1 MFLQNNDDNPKSLSE
16 IISAFRE
23 EFADM
28 ASSILNFETQ
38 AKKITADIFG
48 QGTAF
53 ADSVRISLA
62 GAAKNTAELG
72 LRVDDLSSTYG
83 AIAQQMR
90 TNVML
95 TDEQIVRFAEFQK
108 ATNITAEQV
117 GEIVE
122 GFATLG
128 IGPTKAAEQMSNM
141 AKTSRQYG
149 LNTAQFMEKVGDNL
163 KLMNSYN
170 FRDGVEGFTRMV
182 ARSQAL
188 RINMSDVTGLAAK
201 LLDPSEAI
209 NLAAQFQVLGGAV
222 GALADPFQLMN
233 MAQNDIEGLQ
243 DTILE
248 AASAA
253 VTFNETTGKFQI
265 GATEMRRLRAQAEAL
280 GMDYEELANTA
291 TKTAERNQKLDY
303 LQFLDATPEQKE
315 MLASMGQLEGGE
327 VKVKVQNEEGKDVL
341 VSASEALKYYGDQL
355 GKMTDESKMDDRT
368 IAIRQMNALEEI
380 QKALLTPMI
389 QVQAEIAGSDAFTE
403 IRGGIKETAES
414 IAELSN
420 KMIGDSGV
428 VTESI
433 TNFYKYFKEGID
445 ELAGGL
451 KKPTTYEGMMENF
464 KEGGKYLTRS
474 LIDAFEY
481 VYLGITKTMSVIQ
494 KDKIRESFDINI
506 GGVVDRVRGG
516 DSGDNNIGGGVVNRF
531 RESNFGDYTVNNPL
545 PVNLAKV
552 ENDVTVKIDPLT
564 MNFEDLNVNH
574 GGTIQLQGVGG
585 VDLNNLTSTQLQ
597 ELSSKLKTYMVP
609 SNILGT

>member
-1 MFLQNNDDNPKSLSE
+1 MFLQDTGGNTDPKSLSE
-16 IISAFRE
+16 ILNSFRQEFTQMSSA
-23 EFADM
+23 
-28 ASSILNFETQ
+28 ILNFETQ

-53 ADSVRISLA
+53 ADSVRLSMA
-62 GAAKNTAELG
+62 GAAKSTAELG
-72 LRVDDLSSTYG
+72 VRVDDLATTYG
-83 AIAQQMR
+83 AIAQQLR

-95 TDEQIVRFAEFQK
+95 TEDQIVKFAEFQK

-117 GEIVE
+117 GVLVE

-128 IGPTKAAEQMSNM
+128 VGPEKAAEQMSAM

-149 LNTAQFMEKVGDNL
+149 LNTAQFMEKVGENL

-188 RINMSDVTGLAAK
+188 RINMSEVTGLAAK

-243 DTILE
+243 NTILD

-265 GATEMRRLRAQAEAL
+265 GATEMRRLRAQADAL

-291 TKTAERNQKLDY
+291 VKTAERNRKLDY

-315 MLASMGQLEGGE
+315 MLASLGQLEDGE

-341 VSASEALKYYGDQL
+341 VSASEALNKYSDQL
-355 GKMTDESKMDDRT
+355 NKMTDEANLDDRE
-368 IAIRQMNALEEI
+368 IALRQMNALEEI
-380 QKALLTPMI
+380 EKALLDPLI
-389 QVQAEIAGSDAFTE
+389 QVQAEVAGSEAFTE
-403 IRGGIKETAES
+403 IRSTIKGTAES
-414 IAELSN
+414 IAEFSD

-428 VTESI
+428 VGESI
-433 TNFYKYFKEGID
+433 TKFYKSFQTGVKELG
-445 ELAGGL
+445 EKLQ
-451 KKPTTYEGMMENF
+451 KPTTYEGMMTNF
-464 KEGGKYLTRS
+464 KTIFDGLSSKVAEIDLSEYGIDMSSMTQLEIMNHLRNIRS
-474 LIDAFEY
+474 GL
-481 VYLGITKTMSVIQ
+481 
-494 KDKIRESFDINI
+494 
-506 GGVVDRVRGG
+506 
-516 DSGDNNIGGGVVNRF
+516 GGGSSTASTTNLG
-531 RESNFGDYTVNNPL
+531 SYTVDNPL

-552 ENDVTVKIDPLT
+552 ENDVTVKIDPMT

-585 VDLNNLTSTQLQ
+585 VDINNLTATQLQ
-597 ELSSKLKTYMVP
+597 ELSIKLKTYMDP

>member
-1 MFLQNNDDNPKSLSE
+1 MFLQDTGGTDPKSLKEILSSFLSE
-16 IISAFRE
+16 FGDMSSA
-23 EFADM
+23 
-28 ASSILNFETQ
+28 ILNFETQ
-38 AKKITADIFG
+38 AKKITADVFG

-53 ADSVRISLA
+53 ADSVRLSLA
-62 GAAKNTAELG
+62 DAAKNTAELG
-72 LRVDDLSSTYG
+72 LRVDDLATTYG
-83 AIAQQMR
+83 AIAQQLR

-95 TDEQIVRFAEFQK
+95 TNEQIVRFAEFQK
-108 ATNITAEQV
+108 ATNVSAEQI
-117 GEIVE
+117 GILVE

-128 IGPTKAAEQMSNM
+128 IGPTKAAEQMTAM

-149 LNTAQFMEKVGDNL
+149 LNTAQFMEKVGENL

-188 RINMSDVTGLAAK
+188 RINMADVTGLAAK

-243 DTILE
+243 NTILE

-303 LQFLDATPEQKE
+303 LQFLDVTDEQRE
-315 MLASMGQLEGGE
+315 MLASIGQVEGGE
-327 VKVKVQNEEGKDVL
+327 LKVMIKEPDEEGKL
-341 VSASEALKYYGDQL
+341 RNRLISAAEAMNNDNYKKQL
-355 GKMTDESKMDDRT
+355 EAMFEESNMNDRQ
-368 IAIRQMNALEEI
+368 IAVRQMNALEEI

-403 IRGGIKETAES
+403 IRGGIKQTAES
-414 IAELSN
+414 IAKLSN

-428 VTESI
+428 VSNGI
-433 TNFYKYFKEGID
+433 VKFYEFFKKGID
-445 ELAGGL
+445 DLEGKLV
-451 KKPTTYEGMMENF
+451 KPTTYQGMLENF
-464 KEGGKYLTRS
+464 KIGSEFLKEA
-474 LIDAFEY
+474 LINAGEY
-481 VYLGITKTMSVIQ
+481 AYLGITSKMTEEQ
-494 KDKIRESFDINI
+494 KNKIRDRVSLDNI
-506 GGVVDRVRGG
+506 DFGNVADRVRGG
-516 DSGDNNIGGGVVNRF
+516 GS
-531 RESNFGDYTVNNPL
+531 GDYTVTNPM

-585 VDLNNLTSTQLQ
+585 VDLNNLTATQLQ
-597 ELSSKLKTYMVP
+597 ELSTKLKTYMDP

>member
-1 MFLQNNDDNPKSLSE
+1 MFLQDTGGNTDPKSLTE
-16 IISAFRE
+16 ILNSFRQEFTQMSSA
-23 EFADM
+23 
-28 ASSILNFETQ
+28 ILNFETQ

-53 ADSVRISLA
+53 ADSVRLSMA
-62 GAAKNTAELG
+62 GAAQSTAELG
-72 LRVDDLSSTYG
+72 VRVDDLAITYG
-83 AIAQQMR
+83 AIAQQLR

-95 TDEQIVRFAEFQK
+95 TEDQIVKFAEFQK

-117 GEIVE
+117 GVLVE

-128 IGPTKAAEQMSNM
+128 VGPTEAAKQMSDM

-149 LNTAQFMEKVGDNL
+149 LNTAQFMEKVGENL

-188 RINMSDVTGLAAK
+188 RINMADVTGLAAK

-233 MAQNDIEGLQ
+233 MAQNDLEGLQ
-243 DTILE
+243 NTILD

-253 VTFNETTGKFQI
+253 VTFNETTGEFQI
-265 GATEMRRLRAQAEAL
+265 GATEMRRLRAQADAL

-291 TKTAERNQKLDY
+291 VKTAERNQKLDY

-315 MLASMGQLEGGE
+315 MLASLGQLEDGE

-341 VSASEALKYYGDQL
+341 VSASEALNKYSDQL
-355 GKMTDESKMDDRT
+355 NKMTDEANLDDRE
-368 IAIRQMNALEEI
+368 IALRQMNALEEI
-380 QKALLTPMI
+380 EKALLDPLI
-389 QVQAEIAGSDAFTE
+389 QVQAEVAGSEAFTE
-403 IRGGIKETAES
+403 IRSTIKGTAES
-414 IAELSN
+414 IAEFSD

-428 VTESI
+428 VGESI
-433 TNFYKYFKEGID
+433 TKFYKSFQTGVKELG
-445 ELAGGL
+445 EKLQ
-451 KKPTTYEGMMENF
+451 KPTTYEGMMTNF
-464 KEGGKYLTRS
+464 KTIFDGLSSKVAEIELSEYGIDMSSMTQLEIMNHLRNIRS
-474 LIDAFEY
+474 GL
-481 VYLGITKTMSVIQ
+481 
-494 KDKIRESFDINI
+494 
-506 GGVVDRVRGG
+506 
-516 DSGDNNIGGGVVNRF
+516 GGGSSTASTTNLG
-531 RESNFGDYTVNNPL
+531 SYTVDNPL

-552 ENDVTVKIDPLT
+552 ENDVTVKIDPMT

-585 VDLNNLTSTQLQ
+585 VDINNLTATQLQ
-597 ELSSKLKTYMVP
+597 ELSIKLKTYMDP

>member
-1 MFLQNNDDNPKSLSE
+1 MFLQDTGGGGNTDPKSLTE
-16 IISAFRE
+16 ILNSFRQEFTQMSSA
-23 EFADM
+23 
-28 ASSILNFETQ
+28 ILNFETQ

-53 ADSVRISLA
+53 ADSVRLSMA
-62 GAAKNTAELG
+62 GAAQSTAELG
-72 LRVDDLSSTYG
+72 VRVDDLATTYG
-83 AIAQQMR
+83 AIAQQLR

-95 TDEQIVRFAEFQK
+95 TEDQIVKFAEFQK

-117 GEIVE
+117 GVLVE

-128 IGPTKAAEQMSNM
+128 VGPTEAAKQMSDM

-149 LNTAQFMEKVGDNL
+149 LNTAQFMEKVGENL

-188 RINMSDVTGLAAK
+188 RINMADVTGLAAK

-233 MAQNDIEGLQ
+233 MAQNDLEGLQ
-243 DTILE
+243 NTILD

-253 VTFNETTGKFQI
+253 VTFNETTGEFQI
-265 GATEMRRLRAQAEAL
+265 GATEMRRLRAQADAL

-291 TKTAERNQKLDY
+291 VKTAERNQKLDY

-315 MLASMGQLEGGE
+315 MLASLGQLEDGE

-341 VSASEALKYYGDQL
+341 VSASEALNKYSDQL
-355 GKMTDESKMDDRT
+355 NKMTDEANLDDRE
-368 IAIRQMNALEEI
+368 IALRQMNALEEI
-380 QKALLTPMI
+380 EKALLDPLI
-389 QVQAEIAGSDAFTE
+389 QVQAEVAGSEAFTE
-403 IRGGIKETAES
+403 IRSTIKGTAES
-414 IAELSN
+414 IAEFSD

-428 VTESI
+428 VGESI
-433 TNFYKYFKEGID
+433 TKFYKSFQTGVKELG
-445 ELAGGL
+445 EKLQ
-451 KKPTTYEGMMENF
+451 KPTTYEGMMTNF
-464 KEGGKYLTRS
+464 KTIFDGLSSKVAEIELSEYGIDMSSMTQLEIMSHLRNIRS
-474 LIDAFEY
+474 GL
-481 VYLGITKTMSVIQ
+481 
-494 KDKIRESFDINI
+494 
-506 GGVVDRVRGG
+506 
-516 DSGDNNIGGGVVNRF
+516 GGGSSTASTTNLG
-531 RESNFGDYTVNNPL
+531 SYTVDNPL

-552 ENDVTVKIDPLT
+552 ENDVTVKIDPMT

-585 VDLNNLTSTQLQ
+585 VDINNLTATQLQ
-597 ELSSKLKTYMVP
+597 ELSIKLKTYMDP

>member
-1 MFLQNNDDNPKSLSE
+1 MFLQDTGGNTDPKSLTE
-16 IISAFRE
+16 ILNSFRQEFTQMSSA
-23 EFADM
+23 
-28 ASSILNFETQ
+28 ILNFETQ

-53 ADSVRISLA
+53 ADSVRLSMA
-62 GAAKNTAELG
+62 GAAQSTAELG
-72 LRVDDLSSTYG
+72 VRVDDLATTYG
-83 AIAQQMR
+83 AIAQQLR

-95 TDEQIVRFAEFQK
+95 TEDQIVKFAEFQK

-117 GEIVE
+117 GVLVE

-128 IGPTKAAEQMSNM
+128 VGPTEAAKQMSDM

-149 LNTAQFMEKVGDNL
+149 LNTAQFMEKVGENL

-188 RINMSDVTGLAAK
+188 RINMADVTGLAAK

-233 MAQNDIEGLQ
+233 MAQNDLEGLQ
-243 DTILE
+243 NTILD

-253 VTFNETTGKFQI
+253 VTFNETTGEFQI
-265 GATEMRRLRAQAEAL
+265 GATEMRRLRAQADAL

-291 TKTAERNQKLDY
+291 VKTAERNQKLDY

-315 MLASMGQLEGGE
+315 MLASLGQLEDGE

-341 VSASEALKYYGDQL
+341 VSASEALNKYSDQL
-355 GKMTDESKMDDRT
+355 NKMTDEANLDDRE
-368 IAIRQMNALEEI
+368 IALRQMNALEEI
-380 QKALLTPMI
+380 EKALLDPLI
-389 QVQAEIAGSDAFTE
+389 QVQAEVAGSEAFTE
-403 IRGGIKETAES
+403 IRSTIKGTAES
-414 IAELSN
+414 IAEFSD

-428 VTESI
+428 VGESI
-433 TNFYKYFKEGID
+433 TKFYKSFQTGVKELG
-445 ELAGGL
+445 EKLQ
-451 KKPTTYEGMMENF
+451 KPTTYEGMMTNF
-464 KEGGKYLTRS
+464 KTIFDGLSSKVAEIELSEYGIDMSSMTQLEIMSHLRNIRS
-474 LIDAFEY
+474 GL
-481 VYLGITKTMSVIQ
+481 
-494 KDKIRESFDINI
+494 
-506 GGVVDRVRGG
+506 
-516 DSGDNNIGGGVVNRF
+516 GGGSSTASTTNLG
-531 RESNFGDYTVNNPL
+531 SYTVDNPL

-552 ENDVTVKIDPLT
+552 ENDVTVKIDPMT

-585 VDLNNLTSTQLQ
+585 VDINNLTATQLQ
-597 ELSSKLKTYMVP
+597 ELSTKLKTYMDP

>member
-1 MFLQNNDDNPKSLSE
+1 MFLQDTGGGGNTDPKSLTE
-16 IISAFRE
+16 ILNSFRQEFTQMSSA
-23 EFADM
+23 
-28 ASSILNFETQ
+28 ILNFETQ

-53 ADSVRISLA
+53 ADSVRLSMA
-62 GAAKNTAELG
+62 GAAQSTAELG
-72 LRVDDLSSTYG
+72 VRVDDLATTYG
-83 AIAQQMR
+83 AIAQQLR

-95 TDEQIVRFAEFQK
+95 TEDQIVKFAEFQK

-117 GEIVE
+117 GVLVE

-128 IGPTKAAEQMSNM
+128 VGPTEAAKQMSDM

-149 LNTAQFMEKVGDNL
+149 LNTAQFMEKVGENL

-188 RINMSDVTGLAAK
+188 RINMADVTGLAAK

-233 MAQNDIEGLQ
+233 MAQNDLEGLQ
-243 DTILE
+243 NTILD

-253 VTFNETTGKFQI
+253 VTFNETTGEFQI
-265 GATEMRRLRAQAEAL
+265 GATEMRRLRAQADAL

-291 TKTAERNQKLDY
+291 VKTAERNQKLDY

-315 MLASMGQLEGGE
+315 MLASLGQLEDGE

-341 VSASEALKYYGDQL
+341 VSASEALNKYSDQL
-355 GKMTDESKMDDRT
+355 NKMTDEANLDDRE
-368 IAIRQMNALEEI
+368 IALRQMNALEEI
-380 QKALLTPMI
+380 EKALLDPLI
-389 QVQAEIAGSDAFTE
+389 QVQAEVAGSEAFTE
-403 IRGGIKETAES
+403 IRSTIKGTAES
-414 IAELSN
+414 IAEFSD

-428 VTESI
+428 VGESI
-433 TNFYKYFKEGID
+433 TKFYKSFQTGVKELG
-445 ELAGGL
+445 EKLQ
-451 KKPTTYEGMMENF
+451 KPTTYEGMMTNF
-464 KEGGKYLTRS
+464 KTIFDGLSSKVAEIELSEYGIDMSSMTQLEIMNHLRNIRS
-474 LIDAFEY
+474 GL
-481 VYLGITKTMSVIQ
+481 
-494 KDKIRESFDINI
+494 
-506 GGVVDRVRGG
+506 
-516 DSGDNNIGGGVVNRF
+516 GGGSSTASTTNLG
-531 RESNFGDYTVNNPL
+531 SYTVDNPL

-552 ENDVTVKIDPLT
+552 ENDVTVKIDPMT

-585 VDLNNLTSTQLQ
+585 VDINNLTATQLQ
-597 ELSSKLKTYMVP
+597 ELSTKLKTYMDP

>member
-1 MFLQNNDDNPKSLSE
+1 MFLQDTGGDDPKSLKEILNSFLSE
-16 IISAFRE
+16 FGQMSSA
-23 EFADM
+23 
-28 ASSILNFETQ
+28 ILNFETQ
-38 AKKITADIFG
+38 AKKITADVFG

-53 ADSVRISLA
+53 ADSVRVSMA
-62 GAAKNTAELG
+62 NAAASTAEMG
-72 LRVDDLSSTYG
+72 MRVDELATTYG
-83 AIAQQMR
+83 AIAQQLR

-95 TDEQIVRFAEFQK
+95 TDEQIVKFADFQK
-108 ATNITAEQV
+108 ATNVTAEQV
-117 GEIVE
+117 GILVE

-128 IGPTKAAEQMSNM
+128 IGPTKAAEQMTAM

-149 LNTAQFMEKVGDNL
+149 LNTAQFMEKVGENL

-188 RINMSDVTGLAAK
+188 RINMADVTGLAAK

-243 DTILE
+243 NTILE

-303 LQFLDATPEQKE
+303 LQFLDVTDEQRE
-315 MLASMGQLEGGE
+315 MLASIGQVEGGE
-327 VKVKVQNEEGKDVL
+327 LKVMIKEPDEEGKL
-341 VSASEALKYYGDQL
+341 RNRLISAAEAMNNDNYKKQL
-355 GKMTDESKMDDRT
+355 NSMFNEANMDDRQ
-368 IAIRQMNALEEI
+368 IAVAQMNALEAI
-380 QKALLTPMI
+380 QKALEEPLI
-389 QVQAEIAGSDAFTE
+389 QIQAQVAGSKAFTDLRE
-403 IRGGIKETAES
+403 AIKGTA
-414 IAELSN
+414 AAV
-420 KMIGDSGV
+420 GDYSKAMLGENGKV
-428 VTESI
+428 FSDLI
-433 TNFYKYFKEGID
+433 TNSYN
-445 ELAGGL
+445 
-451 KKPTTYEGMMENF
+451 NF
-464 KEGGKYLTRS
+464 S
-474 LIDAFEY
+474 
-481 VYLGITKTMSVIQ
+481 
-494 KDKIRESFDINI
+494 DKIREVTEDLGETDTYEGIYKNI
-506 GGVVDRVRGG
+506 VKGGEVLGKYMVDGAMDMWTMMKTQMTTEQLESLDSLNLPSIGNVVRSLGG
-516 DSGDNNIGGGVVNRF
+516 NNDSSG
-531 RESNFGDYTVNNPL
+531 EYTVTNPL

-585 VDLNNLTSTQLQ
+585 VDLNNLTATQLQ
-597 ELSSKLKTYMVP
+597 ELSRKLKTYMDP

>member
-1 MFLQNNDDNPKSLSE
+1 MFLQDTGGTDPKSLSE
-16 IISAFRE
+16 ILGTLKSQLTGMQSA
-23 EFADM
+23 
-28 ASSILNFETQ
+28 ILNFEVQ

-48 QGTAF
+48 QGAEF
-53 ADSVRISLA
+53 ADSVRVSMA
-62 GAAKNTAELG
+62 NAAASTAELG
-72 LRVDDLSSTYG
+72 LKVDDVASLYG
-83 AIAQQMR
+83 QIAQQLR

-95 TDEQIVRFAEFQK
+95 SDEQLTTFLEFQK
-108 ATNITAEQV
+108 ATNITAEQM
-117 GEIVE
+117 GILVE

-128 IGPTKAAEQMSNM
+128 VGPEKAAEQMTAM

-149 LNTAQFMEKVGDNL
+149 LNTAQFMEKVGENL

-188 RINMSDVTGLAAK
+188 RINMADVTGLAAK

-243 DTILE
+243 NTILE

-253 VTFNETTGKFQI
+253 VTFNETTGEFQI

-327 VKVKVQNEEGKDVL
+327 VKVKVQDEKGEDIM
-341 VSASEALKYYGDQL
+341 VSASEALTTYASQL
-355 GKMTDESKMDDRT
+355 ENMTKEANLDDRA
-368 IAIRQMNALEEI
+368 IALKQMNALEEI
-380 QKALLTPMI
+380 QKALEEPII
-389 QVQAEIAGSDAFTE
+389 QVQAQIAGSEAFGE
-403 IRGGIKETAES
+403 IRTSIKTTAES
-414 IAELSN
+414 IGKMTD
-420 KMIGDSGV
+420 KMIGDEKVIAEGINNFYSSFNKG
-428 VTESI
+428 VTEFSS
-433 TNFYKYFKEGID
+433 K
-445 ELAGGL
+445 LQ
-451 KKPTTYEGMMENF
+451 KPTTYEGMLANF
-464 KEGGKYLTRS
+464 KIGGEYLKNA
-474 LIDAFEY
+474 LIAAGEY
-481 VYLGITKTMSVIQ
+481 AYLGITSELTEEQ
-494 KDKIRESFDINI
+494 KNKIRDKISLDNI
-506 GGVVDRVRGG
+506 DFGDVADRVRGG
-516 DSGDNNIGGGVVNRF
+516 GS
-531 RESNFGDYTVNNPL
+531 GDYTVTNPM

-585 VDLNNLTSTQLQ
+585 VDLNNLTATQLQ
-597 ELSSKLKTYMVP
+597 ELSRKLKTYMDP